1 MRAPNRERLLAD
13 LNGALSGLGL
23 LVHDAR
29 FTSGDMGEYA
39 AYVFVVQVRVRVRV
53 RVRARVRVRVRV
65 RAQPSGF
72 SSCCRSRPA
81 VLHDSLR
88 VRVRALRP
96 HGHGAPQ
103 PPLRV
108 ALVAGL

>member
-1 MRAPNRERLLAD
+1 VTVRAPNRERLLAD

-53 RVRARVRVRVRV
+53 R
-65 RAQPSGF
+65 AQPSGF

-88 VRVRALRP
+88 VRVRAWRP

>member
-39 AYVFVVQVRVRVRV
+39 AYVFVVQVRVRVR
-53 RVRARVRVRVRV
+53 AK
-65 RAQPSGF
+65 ASGF

-88 VRVRALRP
+88 VRVRAWRP

>member
-39 AYVFVVQVRVRVRV
+39 AYVFVVQ
-53 RVRARVRVRVRV
+53 VRVRVRV

>member
-39 AYVFVVQVRVRVRV
+39 AYVFVVQVRARVRVRV
-53 RVRARVRVRVRV
+53 RVRARVRARVRV
-65 RAQPSGF
+65 RQLKQLA
-72 SSCCRSRPA
+72 
-81 VLHDSLR
+81 
-88 VRVRALRP
+88 
-96 HGHGAPQ
+96 
-103 PPLRV
+103 
-108 ALVAGL
+108 